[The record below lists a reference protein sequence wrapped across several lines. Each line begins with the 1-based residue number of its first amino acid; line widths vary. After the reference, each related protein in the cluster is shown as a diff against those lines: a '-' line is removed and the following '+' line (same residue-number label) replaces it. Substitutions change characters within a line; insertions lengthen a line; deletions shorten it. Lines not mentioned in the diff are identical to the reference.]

1 MMKVWPEDCCEK
13 TTITQGTS
21 TGEKETV
28 PACRLDCKWQEM
40 AKLLALAEI
49 EVGLL
54 EKRA

>member
-28 PACRLDCKWQEM
+28 PVCRLDCKWQEM

-49 EVGLL
+49 EVSLL